1 MDQEKLRA
9 RAEEVFDIC
18 LSELDSRD
26 WTYKS
31 DKDDLTITFAV
42 DGEDLPIYFR
52 FFIDPDRQLITL
64 SSPCILDATEHA
76 TELVVAIGQ
85 TNTFLLDGRF
95 IIDNDGCIYYKMN
108 CSYAGSLIG
117 EDLFAYLIDHT
128 CFTVDNFNEKLKALA
143 DGEINLG
150 EYLKLIVKD

>member
-31 DKDDLTITFAV
+31 DKNDLTIDFAV
-42 DGEDLPIYFR
+42 NGEDLPLYFN
-52 FFIDPDRQLITL
+52 FSIDHERQLITL
-64 SSPCILDATEHA
+64 NSPCIFEATEHSN
-76 TELVVAIGQ
+76 ELVVAIGQ
-85 TNTFLLDGRF
+85 TNTFLRDGRF
-95 IIDNDGCIYYKMN
+95 ILDNEGTVYFKVN

-117 EDLFAYLIDHT
+117 EELFAYLIDLT
-128 CFTVDNFNEKLKALA
+128 CFAVDKFNDKLKLLA
-143 DGEINLG
+143 DGEIELG
-150 EYLKLIVKD
+150 EYLNSIVNN